1 MTPAPDPHG
10 FRERM
15 ERLETLIEEAEQFP
29 DADARAHT
37 QEIVRAVLDLHGTG
51 LQRILEHLTEAG
63 EAGQAIANGLAQD
76 DVVSG
81 LLLLYDLH
89 PLGVE
94 ARVRQALDRVRLT
107 LRKHGGDVELLN
119 LVGALV
125 RVKVQVNGHG
135 CGSTLATL
143 RRTVEDA
150 IYEKAPEVTTVE
162 VEGLPDPS
170 AGPAPTFVPLEQ
182 LALSLPAKHAKEN
195 CHGKPDGRNPAAAG
209 ACAGHIQR

>member
-1 MTPAPDPHG
+1 MTSAPDPMA

-51 LQRILEHLTEAG
+51 LQRMLEHLAEAG
-63 EAGQAIANGLAQD
+63 EVGQAIAQALAQD

-94 ARVRQALDRVRLT
+94 ARVRQALDRVRPT
-107 LRKHGGDVELLN
+107 LRKHGGD
-119 LVGALV
+119 
-125 RVKVQVNGHG
+125 
-135 CGSTLATL
+135 
-143 RRTVEDA
+143 
-150 IYEKAPEVTTVE
+150 
-162 VEGLPDPS
+162 
-170 AGPAPTFVPLEQ
+170 
-182 LALSLPAKHAKEN
+182 
-195 CHGKPDGRNPAAAG
+195 
-209 ACAGHIQR
+209 